1 MDYDRFPNMDECKSE
16 VARLRYQIE
25 QEYRAAELAMNG
37 FAMGVS
43 RHDFINAKMERV
55 GECRKELA
63 QFVGDLEATRICVE
77 VSDKK
82 MTADSVTPNPLLS
95 NPVEPRR

>member
-37 FAMGVS
+37 FAAGTA
-43 RHDFINAKMERV
+43 RHDFITAKMERV
-55 GECRKELA
+55 GECRNRLGAFCLCGLDHQGLLDDEREVDGRRVKA
-63 QFVGDLEATRICVE
+63 QLHEPLGDI
-77 VSDKK
+77 
-82 MTADSVTPNPLLS
+82 
-95 NPVEPRR
+95 

>member
-1 MDYDRFPNMDECKSE
+1 MDYERFPNMDECKSE

-37 FAMGVS
+37 FAAGTA
-43 RHDFINAKMERV
+43 RHDFITAKMERV

-63 QFVGDLEATRICVE
+63 QFVGDQEATRICVE
-77 VSDKK
+77 VIDGPE
-82 MTADSVTPNPLLS
+82 AAGNATPTLP
-95 NPVEPRR
+95 PVEPRQ